1 MNYLEISLKLSQLL
15 ELNIRTKNP
24 IIIMRLIALIITLAC
39 FIPLTSQAQSCRKF
53 AKKECIPTLTPYIHN
68 GQLNSAMLFPGDK
81 ADMMLTFYSGQNYKL
96 IVCND
101 EQLGDVTYRVL
112 DLDRNEL
119 FNSKDKGTKEFAF
132 KVASTQQLIVEVN
145 VPEGNSTIEM
155 DFKGCVSILIGFK
168 G

>member
-1 MNYLEISLKLSQLL
+1 
-15 ELNIRTKNP
+15 
-24 IIIMRLIALIITLAC
+24 MRLIVLIISLAC
-39 FIPLTSQAQSCRKF
+39 LMPIMTQAQGCRRF

-119 FNSKDKGTKEFAF
+119 FNSEDKKTKEFAF

-145 VPEGNSTIEM
+145 VPKGNSTLDM
-155 DFKGCVSILIGFK
+155 DFQGCVSILIGFK
-168 G
+168 D